1 MKLLKGTVWELHR
14 SAEMGGPK
22 PERVPQLAYLVGGL
36 AMRKIQYGWM
46 ILHGVSG
53 YKLLDVIGK
62 KELALR
68 VLASLLENYPDW
80 ETAAWGF
87 EADPVAPPEVY
98 RAVQIAARVMFPDL
112 PPVKPDVNKL

>member
-1 MKLLKGTVWELHR
+1 MKLTKGTVWELHR
-14 SAEMGGPK
+14 AAEMGGPK
-22 PERVPQLAYLVGGL
+22 PPRVAQPAYLVGGL
-36 AMRKIQYGWM
+36 ALRKIQYGWM
-46 ILHGVSG
+46 ILHAVSG

-68 VLASLLENYPDW
+68 VLASLLENYAEW

-87 EADPVAPPEVY
+87 EPDSVAPPEVH

-112 PPVKPDVNKL
+112 PAIQ